1 MGTID
6 MMPDESHQQW
16 TGQVNPSL
24 HSMCSIMR
32 NRTKHYLIFDLFF
45 ALLLGLMPVSKVMAE
60 ELKPPQQIIQSVS
73 EQLQKKLQDKTFT
86 QNFAQVTQYVSSV
99 VTVHTDFDK
108 IAPLVLGKYW
118 KTATPEEQ
126 ERFKREFQMLII
138 RTYSRAFVEYNDWT
152 IRFMPLEMSSET
164 TKVVVKTEVLQPSIQ
179 PVSVNYRMF
188 LAKGEWKVYD
198 IMIDGVS
205 LVTNYRS
212 TFNEEIKT
220 KGSLG
225 AVIDNLAKRNAE
237 ALAAKG
243 S

>member
-1 MGTID
+1 M
-6 MMPDESHQQW
+6 Q
-16 TGQVNPSL
+16 
-24 HSMCSIMR
+24 
-32 NRTKHYLIFDLFF
+32 NRTKQNLIFHLFF
-45 ALLLGLMPVSKVMAE
+45 TLLLGLIPVSKVIADD
-60 ELKPPQQIIQSVS
+60 LKPPQQIIQSVS

-86 QNFAQVTQYVSSV
+86 QNFAQVTEFVRSV
-99 VTVHTDFDK
+99 VSQHTDFDK

-126 ERFKREFQMLII
+126 ERFKREFQTLII

-152 IRFMPLEMSSET
+152 IRFMPLDMSSES
-164 TKVVVKTEVLQPSIQ
+164 TKVIVKTDVLQPSLQ
-179 PVSVNYRMF
+179 PVNVNYRMF
-188 LAKGEWKVYD
+188 LSKGEWKVYD

-212 TFNEEIKT
+212 TFNEEIQT
-220 KGSLG
+220 KGSLS